1 MTARQIEDEV
11 IVADHPVLG
20 ARVALVLPIIPEA
33 APCKIREGIAR
44 RRIAATTGQCP
55 CGATIDYGDHQ
66 PGHASLVEVR
76 HEHGCPAVTKT
87 LIKAIRRWCQ

>member
-1 MTARQIEDEV
+1 MTARQIYDEV

-33 APCKIREGIAR
+33 APYKIREGIAR
-44 RRIAATTGQCP
+44 RRIAATTGVCP
-55 CGATIDYGDHQ
+55 CGATIDYSELQ
-66 PGHASLVEVR
+66 PGRASAVEVR

-87 LIKAIRRWCQ
+87 LVKAIRRWCR